1 MIPVILIATVCI
13 APVTVAG
20 FVCEA
25 IGDNKRM
32 QEIAYRNTARRRE
45 RWAHL

>member
-1 MIPVILIATVCI
+1 MIPVLLIAAACI
-13 APVTVAG
+13 TPVAVAG
-20 FVCEA
+20 MASDA
-25 IGDNKRM
+25 IVKNNHM